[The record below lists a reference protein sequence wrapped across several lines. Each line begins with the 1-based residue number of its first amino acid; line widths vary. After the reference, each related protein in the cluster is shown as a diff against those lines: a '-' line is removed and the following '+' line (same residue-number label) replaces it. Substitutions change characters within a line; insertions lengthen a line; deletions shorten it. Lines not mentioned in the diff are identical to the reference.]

1 MRAIWNGA
9 IGFGLINIPIKMYS
23 AVQSD
28 DLDLDMLDK
37 HDNANIGYVRV
48 NKKTGEEVAYGDI
61 VKGYKTDKGYVVLN
75 DDDFEA
81 ASPKK
86 SQVVEL
92 DAFVAEDEV
101 GAAYFETPYFL
112 EPKKGGEKAFL
123 LLRDAL
129 EKTEKVAIG
138 SFVMRGKKHLCALKP
153 YQNTIMLLRLR
164 FAEEI
169 RETTGL
175 NIPAK
180 ASIKSNELEMAVNLI
195 DALTPKKF
203 SLEKYKD
210 TYHAA
215 LMKIIAQKEKGK
227 KPAKPSFKVVASK
240 SKDLMAQLK
249 ASLEEKQGKKKKA
262 A

>member
-1 MRAIWNGA
+1 MRAVWNGA
-9 IGFGLINIPIKMYS
+9 IGFGLINIPIKMYN

-28 DLDLDMLDK
+28 DVDLDMLDK
-37 HDNANIGYVRV
+37 HDNANIRYVRI
-48 NKKTGEEVAYGDI
+48 NAKTGEEVAYGDI
-61 VKGYKTDKGYVVLN
+61 VKGYKTDNGYVVLS
-75 DDDFEA
+75 DEDFEA

-92 DAFVAEDEV
+92 DEFVNPNEI
-101 GAAYFETPYFL
+101 GAAYFEAPYFL
-112 EPKKGGEKAFL
+112 EPGKGGEKAFL

-129 EKTEKVAIG
+129 EKTDKVAIG
-138 SFVMRGKKHLCALKP
+138 SFVMRGKEHLCLLKP
-153 YQNTIMLLRLR
+153 YENTIMLLRLR

-169 RETTGL
+169 KDTDGL

-180 ASIKSNELEMAVNLI
+180 ASIKPNELEMAVNLI
-195 DALTPKKF
+195 EALTPKKF
-203 SLEKYKD
+203 SLAKYKD

-215 LMKIIAQKEKGK
+215 LMKIIAQKEKGRQPK
-227 KPAKPSFKVVASK
+227 VPSFKVVASK
-240 SKDLMAQLK
+240 NKDLMAQLK